1 MNTYIIIY
9 CDPNQ
14 VGQQDIQSLV
24 RTLGL
29 DYQLEEEDIQDMY
42 NDQTFSCARFYYG
55 WGHDLGVRG
64 CNGCSIDDYADI
76 PHGMDLGKES
86 QILS

>member
-1 MNTYIIIY
+1 MCKSCSLLNTYIIIY

-29 DYQLEEEDIQDMY
+29 DYQLEEEDIQDIL
-42 NDQTFSCARFYYG
+42 RVV
-55 WGHDLGVRG
+55 L
-64 CNGCSIDDYADI
+64 CSD
-76 PHGMDLGKES
+76 
-86 QILS
+86 